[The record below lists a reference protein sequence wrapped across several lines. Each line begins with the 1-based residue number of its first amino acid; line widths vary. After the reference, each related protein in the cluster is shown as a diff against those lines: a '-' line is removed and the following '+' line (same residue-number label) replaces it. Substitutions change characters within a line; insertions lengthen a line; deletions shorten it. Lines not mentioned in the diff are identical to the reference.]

1 MLRALQN
8 HLRDLAEDKTGKL
21 KKEIEVRWG
30 DEVTEDQVHAIK
42 EFIFLMPPCLKVL
55 SQYWSEKKTPA
66 QAKNLAGLI
75 ITYVYHPHD
84 LISDEEHGLFGY
96 IDDAYLVVAS
106 FLRIQHMYIHD
117 WAEKSE
123 LERDLI
129 ERAKELINAPKL
141 VIPDEAAKIDDSITR
156 CLDGKIEDVG
166 ALLASHD

>member
-21 KKEIEVRWG
+21 KSEIEARWG

-42 EFIFLMPPCLKVL
+42 EFIFLLPPSLKVL
-55 SQYWSEKKTPA
+55 SQYWSDKKTPA
-66 QAKNLAGLI
+66 KLKNLAGLI

-84 LISDEEHGLFGY
+84 LISDKEHGLFGY

-106 FLRIQHMYIHD
+106 FLRIQDMYIRD
-117 WAEKSE
+117 WADKSE

-129 ERAKELINAPKL
+129 ERAKELINVPKL
-141 VIPDEAAKIDDSITR
+141 IIPDEATEIDDSITR

-166 ALLASHD
+166 TLLASRA